1 MIQNMFVKAIIKEE
15 LAVII
20 SKIREETRTDDDTP
34 VKLKEAIQVGDWE
47 MTRKDPEIAP
57 FYPVKDELF
66 IADALYSD
74 QRKLYYLINFR

>member
-57 FYPVKDELF
+57 FYPVKTNCLSQMYGGPQ
-66 IADALYSD
+66 LQTQHNVY
-74 QRKLYYLINFR
+74 